1 MKSTIH
7 THKTCRVPRF
17 ANSVFIVS
25 LLVAKIAAISL
36 EAWSRAFPRGGSKVP
51 TVVNIG
57 FIWGKND
64 TVNAWNITGTLHRNE
79 SQTNYYKKDYGK
91 DMTWLWSI

>member
-7 THKTCRVPRF
+7 THKTCKVPRL

-36 EAWSRAFPRGGSKVP
+36 EAWSRAFPRGGSNVP

-57 FIWGKND
+57 FICGRND
-64 TVNAWNITGTLHRNE
+64 TVNVLNITWTLHRNE
-79 SQTNYYKKDYGK
+79 SQTNYYMDDYGK
-91 DMTWLWSI
+91 DMT